1 MCINVI
7 QLKLEELFED
17 LLLAMIEEYDAQTEG
32 MPAPEVNRKMDVV
45 DLWKM
50 WKKFK
55 RRARHPKH
63 RRRKFFLC
71 KIKNFYIK
79 NFSNNCYT
87 RNILYINRKITG
99 FSANSYTSSQQWCC

>member
-17 LLLAMIEEYDAQTEG
+17 LLLAMIEEYDAQAEG

-63 RRRKFFLC
+63 RRRNFFL
-71 KIKNFYIK
+71 KVKNIKFKKN
-79 NFSNNCYT
+79 NFSNYC
-87 RNILYINRKITG
+87 I
-99 FSANSYTSSQQWCC
+99 S